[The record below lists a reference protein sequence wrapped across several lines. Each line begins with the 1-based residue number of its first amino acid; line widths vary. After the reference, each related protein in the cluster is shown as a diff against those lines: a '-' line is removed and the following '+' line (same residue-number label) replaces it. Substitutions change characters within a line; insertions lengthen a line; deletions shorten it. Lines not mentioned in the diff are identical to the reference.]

1 MYIKVYE
8 YQAGFPVLLGTY
20 TEITN
25 PSFAPSADL
34 AGASIPINEFQV
46 DIHTTDTIEIG
57 GMAEL
62 HDDLDNLWAQYWIV
76 YAEHIDPRTMRL
88 RAQSDIGILERITL
102 SATYYEDASITSVLD
117 DTIKWS
123 TLGSAIPMA
132 YSLDSSFANETI
144 TGFCPNQTARE
155 RLLWVTFTIGAYVKT
170 FFNRVIEIV
179 PIDFTETLIPM
190 GDTYWKPTVTYN
202 EWVTAIRGHAYSF
215 EVGEPGVTDKYV
227 QEGLNTYIVTETTIT
242 IQNQNVPEA
251 APENIVDIEGLYLL
265 NDDNI
270 SGVLTRLTAWYFNR
284 TEVDF
289 EAINNGVYIPGDKVI
304 VSIDEEN
311 MVSGYID
318 SATFA
323 FGLQAKARM
332 HLTGVADVE
341 AGRLTILY
349 KYNGKQIGKK
359 VYTFPIGY
367 SYAIK
372 NKYIDLTKNGHRY
385 IFRPLNE
392 NATGTIT
399 AKKNTNTQNC
409 DIALDLYKGVLHI
422 ISVDGITT
430 EQDETTLEITGV
442 IE

>member
-8 YQAGFPVLLGTY
+8 YQGGFPVLLGTY
-20 TEITN
+20 TEIAN
-25 PSFAPSADL
+25 LSYAPSADL

-46 DIHTTDTIEIG
+46 DIHTTDAIEIG

-62 HDDLDNLWAQYWIV
+62 YDDMDNLWAQYWIM
-76 YAEHIDPRTMRL
+76 YAEHIDQRTLRL
-88 RAQSDIGILERITL
+88 RAQSEIGILERVTL
-102 SATYYEDASITSVLD
+102 SAVYYEDASITSVLD

-123 TLGSAIPMA
+123 TLSSAIPMA

-144 TGFCPNQTARE
+144 TGFCPSQTARE

-179 PIDFTETLIPM
+179 PIDFTEAMIPM

-215 EVGEPGVTDKYV
+215 EIGEPGVTDKYV

-242 IQNQNVPEA
+242 IENQNVPEA

-289 EAINNGVYIPGDKVI
+289 EAINNGAYMPGDKVI
-304 VSIDEEN
+304 VQIDDEN

-341 AGRLTILY
+341 AGNLKMLY
-349 KYNGKQIGKK
+349 KYDGKRIGER

-367 SYAIK
+367 TYSI
-372 NKYIDLTKNGHRY
+372 NNPYIDKTIGKHRY
-385 IFRPLNE
+385 VFRPTT
-392 NATGTIT
+392 ATSEGTMTAKTKTIT
-399 AKKNTNTQNC
+399 VNYE
-409 DIALDLYKGVLHI
+409 IALDLYKGTLHVV
-422 ISVDGITT
+422 SVDSV
-430 EQDETTLEITGV
+430 ETQTIGGEAIGV
-442 IE
+442 IA